1 MTFVNNPFVTSGY
14 IAPEYFCDRE
24 KETEELVRWLLNEN
38 NVALISTR
46 RMGKTGLMQHCFQLP
61 EVKESYYTFL
71 IDIYATKTLRE
82 FVFQLGKAIMTTLK
96 PKGQKAWELFV
107 NSMTSLKTG
116 FSLDMSGMPIWN
128 IELGDVKSPEAT
140 LDEIFHYLSVADKPC
155 IVAID
160 EFQQVAHYP
169 EKNTEALLRT
179 YIQHCPNTRFI
190 FAGSQRHLMGEM
202 FLSPAR
208 PFYQSVSI
216 IHLTA
221 IEKSKYIEFARH
233 HFRLAHKDI
242 DKLVISSLYD
252 RFEGITWYL
261 QKILNIL
268 FAITP
273 QGTVCNE
280 EMIEKAI
287 SFILDSYS
295 FTYSELLYQL
305 PEKQKELMIAIC
317 KEGKATA
324 LTSGKFIHKY
334 SLPSSSS
341 VQSAL
346 KGLLEKDFVTKE
358 GAYYMVYDRFFSLWL
373 KRSF

>member
-1 MTFVNNPFVTSGY
+1 MLLMNNPFVTSGY

-24 KETEELVRWLLNEN
+24 KETEELLRWLLNEN
-38 NVALISTR
+38 NVAIISTR
-46 RMGKTGLMQHCFQLP
+46 RMGKTGLIQHCFQLA
-61 EVKESYYTFL
+61 EVKDHYYTFL

-82 FVFQLGKAIMTTLK
+82 FVFQLGKAILTALK
-96 PKGQKAWELFV
+96 PKGRKTWELFI
-107 NSMTSLKTG
+107 NSLTSLKAG
-116 FSLDMSGMPIWN
+116 FTFDMSGMPQWN
-128 IELGDVKSPEAT
+128 IELGDVKSPETT
-140 LDEIFHYLSVADKPC
+140 LDEIFHYLSLSDKPG

-160 EFQQVAHYP
+160 EFQQVAQYP

-179 YIQHCPNTRFI
+179 YIQHCPNARFV

-202 FLSPAR
+202 FISPAR

-216 IHLTA
+216 LHLAA
-221 IEKSKYIEFARH
+221 IDKQKYIEFARH
-233 HFRLAHKDI
+233 HFKMAQKDI
-242 DKLVISSLYD
+242 DEEVVASLYD

-268 FAITP
+268 FAVTP
-273 QGTVCNE
+273 PGEVCNK
-280 EMIEKAI
+280 EMIEQAI
-287 SFILDSYS
+287 HFILDSYS

-305 PEKQKELMIAIC
+305 PEKQKELLIAIC
-317 KEGKATA
+317 KEGKATT

-358 GAYYMVYDRFFSLWL
+358 GAFYMVYDRFFSLWL
-373 KRSF
+373 RRM

>member
-1 MTFVNNPFVTSGY
+1 MLLINNPFVTSGY

-24 KETEELVRWLLNEN
+24 KETEELLRWLLNEN
-38 NVALISTR
+38 NVAVISTR
-46 RMGKTGLMQHCFQLP
+46 RMGKTGLIQHCFQLA
-61 EVKESYYTFL
+61 EVKDHYYTFL

-82 FVFQLGKAIMTTLK
+82 FVFQLGKAILTALK
-96 PKGQKAWELFV
+96 PKGRKTWELFI
-107 NSMTSLKTG
+107 NSLTSLKAG
-116 FSLDMSGMPIWN
+116 FTFDMSGMPQWN
-128 IELGDVKSPEAT
+128 IELGDVKSPETT
-140 LDEIFHYLSVADKPC
+140 LDEIFHYLSLSDKPG

-160 EFQQVAHYP
+160 EFQQVAQYP

-179 YIQHCPNTRFI
+179 YIQHCPNARFV

-202 FLSPAR
+202 FISPAR

-216 IHLTA
+216 LHLAA
-221 IEKSKYIEFARH
+221 IDRQKYIEFARH
-233 HFRLAHKDI
+233 HFRMAQKDI
-242 DKLVISSLYD
+242 DEEVVASLYD

-268 FAITP
+268 FAVTP
-273 QGTVCNE
+273 PGEVCNK
-280 EMIEKAI
+280 EMIEQAI
-287 SFILDSYS
+287 HFILDSYS

-305 PEKQKELMIAIC
+305 PEKQKELLIAIC

-358 GAYYMVYDRFFSLWL
+358 GAFYMVYDRFFSLWL
-373 KRSF
+373 RRM

>member
-1 MTFVNNPFVTSGY
+1 MTLLNNPFVTSGY

-24 KETEELVRWLLNEN
+24 KETEELLRWLINEN
-38 NVALISTR
+38 NVAIISTR
-46 RMGKTGLMQHCFQLP
+46 RMGKTGLIQHCFQLP
-61 EVKESYYTFL
+61 EVKSDYYTFL

-82 FVFQLGKAIMTTLK
+82 FVYQLGKAILTALK
-96 PKGQKAWELFV
+96 PKGRKAWELFV
-107 NSMTSLKTG
+107 NSMTSLKAG
-116 FSLDMSGMPIWN
+116 FSLDMSGMPVWN
-128 IELGDVKSPEAT
+128 IELGDVKSPETT

-160 EFQQVAHYP
+160 EFQQVAQYP

-179 YIQHCPNTRFI
+179 YIQHCHNARFI

-202 FLSPAR
+202 FINPAR

-216 IHLTA
+216 IHLMA
-221 IEKSKYIEFARH
+221 IEKSKYITFAQH
-233 HFRLAHKDI
+233 HFRIARKEI
-242 DKLVISSLYD
+242 DATVIDSLYD

-261 QKILNIL
+261 QKVLNIL
-268 FAITP
+268 FAVTP
-273 QGTVCNE
+273 QGEVCDK
-280 EMIEKAI
+280 EMIEQALD
-287 SFILDSYS
+287 FILDSYS

-317 KEGKATA
+317 KEGKATS

-358 GAYYMVYDRFFSLWL
+358 GSFYMVYDRFFSLWL
-373 KRSF
+373 KRNF

>member
-1 MTFVNNPFVTSGY
+1 MLLINNPFVTSGY

-24 KETEELVRWLLNEN
+24 KETEELLRWLLNEN
-38 NVALISTR
+38 NVAVISTR
-46 RMGKTGLMQHCFQLP
+46 RMGKTGLIQHCFQLA
-61 EVKESYYTFL
+61 EVKDHYYTFL

-82 FVFQLGKAIMTTLK
+82 FVFQLGKAILTALK
-96 PKGQKAWELFV
+96 PKGRKTWELFI
-107 NSMTSLKTG
+107 NSLTSLKAG
-116 FSLDMSGMPIWN
+116 FTFDMSGMPQWN
-128 IELGDVKSPEAT
+128 IELGDVKSPETT
-140 LDEIFHYLSVADKPC
+140 LDEIFHYLSLSDKPC
-155 IVAID
+155 IVEID
-160 EFQQVAHYP
+160 EFQQVAQYP

-179 YIQHCPNTRFI
+179 YIQHCPNARFV

-202 FLSPAR
+202 FISPAR

-216 IHLTA
+216 LHLAA
-221 IEKSKYIEFARH
+221 IDRQKYIEFARH
-233 HFRLAHKDI
+233 HFRMAQKDI
-242 DKLVISSLYD
+242 DEEVVASLYD

-268 FAITP
+268 FAVTP
-273 QGTVCNE
+273 PGEVCNK
-280 EMIEKAI
+280 EMIEQAI
-287 SFILDSYS
+287 HFILDSYS

-305 PEKQKELMIAIC
+305 PEKQKELLIAIC

-324 LTSGKFIHKY
+324 LTFGKFIHKY

-358 GAYYMVYDRFFSLWL
+358 GAFYMVYDRFFSLWL
-373 KRSF
+373 RRM

>member
-1 MTFVNNPFVTSGY
+1 
-14 IAPEYFCDRE
+14 
-24 KETEELVRWLLNEN
+24 
-38 NVALISTR
+38 
-46 RMGKTGLMQHCFQLP
+46 
-61 EVKESYYTFL
+61 
-71 IDIYATKTLRE
+71 
-82 FVFQLGKAIMTTLK
+82 
-96 PKGQKAWELFV
+96 
-107 NSMTSLKTG
+107 MTSLKAG
-116 FSLDMSGMPIWN
+116 FSLDMSGMPVWN
-128 IELGDVKSPEAT
+128 IELGDVKSPETT

-160 EFQQVAHYP
+160 EFQQVAQYP

-179 YIQHCPNTRFI
+179 YIQHCHNARFI

-202 FLSPAR
+202 FINPAR

-216 IHLTA
+216 IHLTG
-221 IEKSKYIEFARH
+221 IEKSKYITFAQH
-233 HFRLAHKDI
+233 HFRIARKEINATVI
-242 DKLVISSLYD
+242 DSLYD

-261 QKILNIL
+261 QKVLNIL
-268 FAITP
+268 FAVTP
-273 QGTVCNE
+273 QGEVCDK
-280 EMIEKAI
+280 EMIEQALD
-287 SFILDSYS
+287 FILDSYS

-317 KEGKATA
+317 KEGKATS

-358 GAYYMVYDRFFSLWL
+358 GSFYMVYDRFFSLWL
-373 KRSF
+373 KRNF

>member
-1 MTFVNNPFVTSGY
+1 MLLMNNPFVTSGY

-24 KETEELVRWLLNEN
+24 KETEELLRWLLNEN
-38 NVALISTR
+38 NVAIISTR
-46 RMGKTGLMQHCFQLP
+46 RMGKTGLIQHCFQLA
-61 EVKESYYTFL
+61 EVKDHYYTFL

-82 FVFQLGKAIMTTLK
+82 FVFQLGKAILTALK
-96 PKGQKAWELFV
+96 PKGRKTWELFI
-107 NSMTSLKTG
+107 NSLTSLKAG
-116 FSLDMSGMPIWN
+116 FTFDMSGMPQWN
-128 IELGDVKSPEAT
+128 IELGDVKSPETT
-140 LDEIFHYLSVADKPC
+140 LDEIFHYLSLSDKPG

-160 EFQQVAHYP
+160 EFQQVAQYP

-179 YIQHCPNTRFI
+179 YIQHCPNARFV

-202 FLSPAR
+202 FISPAR

-216 IHLTA
+216 LHLAA
-221 IEKSKYIEFARH
+221 IDKQKYIEFARH
-233 HFRLAHKDI
+233 HFKMAQNDI
-242 DKLVISSLYD
+242 DEEVVASLYD

-268 FAITP
+268 FAVTP
-273 QGTVCNE
+273 PGEVCNK
-280 EMIEKAI
+280 EMIEQAI
-287 SFILDSYS
+287 HFILDSYS

-305 PEKQKELMIAIC
+305 PEKQKELLIAIC

-324 LTSGKFIHKY
+324 LTSGEFIHKY

-358 GAYYMVYDRFFSLWL
+358 GAFYMVYDRFFSLWL
-373 KRSF
+373 RRM

>member
-24 KETEELVRWLLNEN
+24 RETEELVRWLLNEN

-61 EVKESYYTFL
+61 EVKGSYYTFL

-96 PKGQKAWELFV
+96 PKGRKAWELFV

-128 IELGDVKSPEAT
+128 IELGDVKSPETT

-155 IVAID
+155 IVAVD
-160 EFQQVAHYP
+160 EFQQVAQYP

-179 YIQHCPNTRFI
+179 YIQHCPNARFI

-216 IHLTA
+216 IHLAA
-221 IEKSKYIEFARH
+221 IEKIKYIEFARH
-233 HFRLAHKDI
+233 HFRMAHKDI
-242 DKLVISSLYD
+242 DELVISSLYD

-280 EMIEKAI
+280 EVIEDAI

-295 FTYSELLYQL
+295 FAYSELLYQL

>member
-46 RMGKTGLMQHCFQLP
+46 RMGKTGLIQHCFQLP
-61 EVKESYYTFL
+61 EVKGSYNTFL

-96 PKGQKAWELFV
+96 PKGRKAWELFV

-128 IELGDVKSPEAT
+128 IELGDVKSPETT

-155 IVAID
+155 IVAVD
-160 EFQQVAHYP
+160 EFQQVAQYP

-179 YIQHCPNTRFI
+179 YIQHCPNARFI

-202 FLSPAR
+202 FLNPAR

-216 IHLTA
+216 IHLVA

-233 HFRLAHKDI
+233 HFRMAHKDI
-242 DKLVISSLYD
+242 DELVISYLYD

-273 QGTVCNE
+273 QGAVCNE
-280 EMIEKAI
+280 EVIEEAI

-295 FTYSELLYQL
+295 FAYSELLYQL

>member
-1 MTFVNNPFVTSGY
+1 MLLINNPFVTSGY

-24 KETEELVRWLLNEN
+24 KETEELLRWLLNEN
-38 NVALISTR
+38 NVAVISTR
-46 RMGKTGLMQHCFQLP
+46 RMGKTGLIQHCFQLA
-61 EVKESYYTFL
+61 EVKDHYYTFL

-82 FVFQLGKAIMTTLK
+82 FVFQLGKAILTALK
-96 PKGQKAWELFV
+96 PKGRKTWELFI
-107 NSMTSLKTG
+107 NSLTSLKAG
-116 FSLDMSGMPIWN
+116 FTFDMSGMPQWN
-128 IELGDVKSPEAT
+128 IELGDVKSPETT
-140 LDEIFHYLSVADKPC
+140 LDEIFHYLPLSDKPC

-160 EFQQVAHYP
+160 EFQQVAQYP

-179 YIQHCPNTRFI
+179 YIQHCPNARFV

-202 FLSPAR
+202 FISPAR

-216 IHLTA
+216 LHLAA
-221 IEKSKYIEFARH
+221 IDRQKYIEFARH
-233 HFRLAHKDI
+233 HFRMAQKDI
-242 DKLVISSLYD
+242 DEEVVASLYD

-268 FAITP
+268 FAVTP
-273 QGTVCNE
+273 PGEVCNK
-280 EMIEKAI
+280 EMIEQAI
-287 SFILDSYS
+287 HFILDSYS

-305 PEKQKELMIAIC
+305 PEKQKELLIAIC

-358 GAYYMVYDRFFSLWL
+358 GAFYMVYDRFFSLWL
-373 KRSF
+373 RRM

>member
-179 YIQHCPNTRFI
+179 YIQHCPNARFI

>member
-1 MTFVNNPFVTSGY
+1 MLLINNPFVTSGY

-24 KETEELVRWLLNEN
+24 KETEELLRWLLNEN
-38 NVALISTR
+38 NVAIISTR
-46 RMGKTGLMQHCFQLP
+46 RMGKTGLIQHCFQLA
-61 EVKESYYTFL
+61 EVKDHYYTFL

-82 FVFQLGKAIMTTLK
+82 FVFQLGKVILTALK
-96 PKGQKAWELFV
+96 PKGRKAWELFI
-107 NSMTSLKTG
+107 NSLTSLKAG
-116 FSLDMSGMPIWN
+116 FTFDMSGMPQWN
-128 IELGDVKSPEAT
+128 IELGDVKSPETT
-140 LDEIFHYLSVADKPC
+140 LDEIFHYLSLSDKPG

-160 EFQQVAHYP
+160 EFQQVAQYP

-179 YIQHCPNTRFI
+179 YIQHCPNARFV

-202 FLSPAR
+202 FISPAR

-216 IHLTA
+216 LHLAA
-221 IEKSKYIEFARH
+221 IDKQKYIEFARH
-233 HFRLAHKDI
+233 HFRMAQKDI
-242 DKLVISSLYD
+242 DEEVVASLYD

-268 FAITP
+268 FAVTP
-273 QGTVCNE
+273 PGEVCNK
-280 EMIEKAI
+280 EMIEQAVH
-287 SFILDSYS
+287 FILDSYS

-305 PEKQKELMIAIC
+305 PEKQKELLIAIC

-358 GAYYMVYDRFFSLWL
+358 GVFYMVYDRFFSLWL
-373 KRSF
+373 KRM

>member
-1 MTFVNNPFVTSGY
+1 MLLINNPFVTSGY

-24 KETEELVRWLLNEN
+24 KETEELLRWLLNEN
-38 NVALISTR
+38 NVAIISTR
-46 RMGKTGLMQHCFQLP
+46 RMGKTGLIQHCFQLA
-61 EVKESYYTFL
+61 EVKDHYYTFL

-82 FVFQLGKAIMTTLK
+82 FVFQLGKAILTALK
-96 PKGQKAWELFV
+96 PKGRKTWELFI
-107 NSMTSLKTG
+107 NSLTSLKAG
-116 FSLDMSGMPIWN
+116 FTFDMSGMPQWN
-128 IELGDVKSPEAT
+128 IELGDVKSPETT
-140 LDEIFHYLSVADKPC
+140 LDEIFHYLSLSDKPG

-160 EFQQVAHYP
+160 EFQQVAQYP

-179 YIQHCPNTRFI
+179 YIQHCPNARFV

-202 FLSPAR
+202 FISPAR

-216 IHLTA
+216 LHLAA
-221 IEKSKYIEFARH
+221 IDKQKYIEFARH
-233 HFRLAHKDI
+233 HFKMAQKDI
-242 DKLVISSLYD
+242 DEEVVASLYD

-268 FAITP
+268 FAVTP
-273 QGTVCNE
+273 PGEVCNK
-280 EMIEKAI
+280 EMIEQAI
-287 SFILDSYS
+287 HFILDSYS

-305 PEKQKELMIAIC
+305 PEKQKELLIAIC

-358 GAYYMVYDRFFSLWL
+358 GAFYMVYDRFFSLWL
-373 KRSF
+373 RRM

>member
-1 MTFVNNPFVTSGY
+1 MLLMNNPFVTSGY

-24 KETEELVRWLLNEN
+24 KETEELLRWLLNEN
-38 NVALISTR
+38 NVAIISTR
-46 RMGKTGLMQHCFQLP
+46 RMGKTGLIQHCFQLA
-61 EVKESYYTFL
+61 EVKDHYYTFL

-82 FVFQLGKAIMTTLK
+82 FVFQLGKAILTALK
-96 PKGQKAWELFV
+96 PKGRKTWELFI
-107 NSMTSLKTG
+107 NSLTSLKAG
-116 FSLDMSGMPIWN
+116 FTFDMSGMPQWN
-128 IELGDVKSPEAT
+128 IELGDVKSPETT
-140 LDEIFHYLSVADKPC
+140 LDEIFHYLSLSDKPG

-160 EFQQVAHYP
+160 EFQQVAQYP

-179 YIQHCPNTRFI
+179 YIQHCPNARFV

-202 FLSPAR
+202 FISPAR

-216 IHLTA
+216 LHLAA
-221 IEKSKYIEFARH
+221 IDKQKYIEFARH
-233 HFRLAHKDI
+233 HFRMAQKDI
-242 DKLVISSLYD
+242 DEEVVASLYD

-268 FAITP
+268 FAVTP
-273 QGTVCNE
+273 PGEVCNK
-280 EMIEKAI
+280 EMIEQAI
-287 SFILDSYS
+287 HFILDSYS

-305 PEKQKELMIAIC
+305 PEKQKELLIAIC

-358 GAYYMVYDRFFSLWL
+358 GAFYMVYDRFFSLWL
-373 KRSF
+373 RRM

>member
-1 MTFVNNPFVTSGY
+1 MLLMNNPFVTSGY

-24 KETEELVRWLLNEN
+24 KETEELLRWLLNEN
-38 NVALISTR
+38 NVAIISTR
-46 RMGKTGLMQHCFQLP
+46 RMGKTGLIQHCFQLA
-61 EVKESYYTFL
+61 EVKDHYYTFL

-82 FVFQLGKAIMTTLK
+82 FVFQLGKAILTALK
-96 PKGQKAWELFV
+96 PKGRKTWELFI
-107 NSMTSLKTG
+107 NSLTSLKAG
-116 FSLDMSGMPIWN
+116 FTFDMSGMPQWN
-128 IELGDVKSPEAT
+128 IELGDVKSPETT
-140 LDEIFHYLSVADKPC
+140 LDEIFHYLSLSDKPG

-160 EFQQVAHYP
+160 EFQQVAQYP

-179 YIQHCPNTRFI
+179 YIQHCPNARFV

-202 FLSPAR
+202 FISPAR

-216 IHLTA
+216 LHLAA
-221 IEKSKYIEFARH
+221 IDKQKYIEFARH
-233 HFRLAHKDI
+233 HFKMAQKDI
-242 DKLVISSLYD
+242 DEEVVASLYD

-268 FAITP
+268 FAVTP
-273 QGTVCNE
+273 PGEVCNK
-280 EMIEKAI
+280 EMIEQAI
-287 SFILDSYS
+287 HFILDSYS

-305 PEKQKELMIAIC
+305 PEKQKELLIAIC

-358 GAYYMVYDRFFSLWL
+358 GAFYMVYDRFFSLWL
-373 KRSF
+373 RRM

>member
-96 PKGQKAWELFV
+96 PEGQKAWELFV

-179 YIQHCPNTRFI
+179 YIQHCPNARFI

>member
-1 MTFVNNPFVTSGY
+1 MLLMNNPFVTSGY

-24 KETEELVRWLLNEN
+24 KETEELLRWLLNEN
-38 NVALISTR
+38 NVAIISTR
-46 RMGKTGLMQHCFQLP
+46 RMGKTGLIQHCFQLA
-61 EVKESYYTFL
+61 EVKDHYYTFL

-82 FVFQLGKAIMTTLK
+82 FVFQLGKAILTALK
-96 PKGQKAWELFV
+96 PKGRKTWELFI
-107 NSMTSLKTG
+107 NSLTSLKAG
-116 FSLDMSGMPIWN
+116 FTFDMSGMPQWN
-128 IELGDVKSPEAT
+128 IELGDVKSPETT
-140 LDEIFHYLSVADKPC
+140 LDEIFHYLSLSDKPG

-160 EFQQVAHYP
+160 EFQQVAQYP

-179 YIQHCPNTRFI
+179 YIQHCPNARFV

-202 FLSPAR
+202 FISPAR

-216 IHLTA
+216 LHLAA
-221 IEKSKYIEFARH
+221 IDRQKYIEFARH
-233 HFRLAHKDI
+233 HFRMAQKDI
-242 DKLVISSLYD
+242 DEEVVASLYD

-268 FAITP
+268 FAVTP
-273 QGTVCNE
+273 PGEVCNK
-280 EMIEKAI
+280 EMIEQAI
-287 SFILDSYS
+287 HFILDSYS

-305 PEKQKELMIAIC
+305 PEKQKELLIAIC

-324 LTSGKFIHKY
+324 LTSGEFIHKY

-358 GAYYMVYDRFFSLWL
+358 GAFYMVYDRFFSLWL
-373 KRSF
+373 RRM